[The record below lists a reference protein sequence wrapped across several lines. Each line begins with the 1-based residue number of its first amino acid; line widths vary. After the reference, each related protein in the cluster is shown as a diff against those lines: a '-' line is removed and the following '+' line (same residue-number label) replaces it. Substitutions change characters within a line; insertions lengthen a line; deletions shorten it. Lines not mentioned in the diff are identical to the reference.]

1 MYAAIR
7 TSETYNNTFDCFNF
21 DNPCNCLQQQ
31 FPIALALHQQAADDL
46 GGDDL
51 GGAAEEGWGE
61 MVWEGLVAMGV
72 AWRMDNIPTNT

>member
-31 FPIALALHQQAADDL
+31 FPIALTLHQQAADDL
-46 GGDDL
+46 GGNNL
-51 GGAAEEGWGE
+51 GGAGEEGLGE
-61 MVWEGLVAMGV
+61 MVWEVLRERGGYGSVCLS
-72 AWRMDNIPTNT
+72 D